1 MKGKIVIG
9 LIGMALFAGVGAFI
23 VDRKVF
29 KATQAANLELER
41 KLEKLEFEETVVEE
55 QFEVL
60 RKWTVG
66 EIQKTQ
72 KLIEILK
79 ELTNG
84 IDPTKID
91 IQIDD
96 GI

>member
-9 LIGMALFAGVGAFI
+9 LIGMALFAGVGAI
-23 VDRKVF
+23 IADLKAF
-29 KATQAANLELER
+29 KEMQASNLELDL
-41 KLEKLEFEETVVEE
+41 KLEKLKLEEMELAEQLEAQRQRTEE
-55 QFEVL
+55 
-60 RKWTVG
+60 

-72 KLIEILK
+72 ELIETLK